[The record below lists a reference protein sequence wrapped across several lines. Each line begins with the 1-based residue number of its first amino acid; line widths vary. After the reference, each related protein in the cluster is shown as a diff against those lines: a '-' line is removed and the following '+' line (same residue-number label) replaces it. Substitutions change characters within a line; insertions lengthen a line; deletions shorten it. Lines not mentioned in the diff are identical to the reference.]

1 MTSHSSTAAPS
12 EQNNNSNENNVDDQ
26 KELTQ
31 NINTFLKFYSMFSP
45 SSIISNKT
53 PLQVESDEE
62 DDEILKHFAA
72 KKQKYEKSK
81 MSKLAKKRY
90 KNKLAIESDDED
102 DSEDED
108 LIFNDDASENSK
120 KRKRKDDNDSN
131 AMKFSKVVDVFDD
144 GAESD
149 EPSSSRNSKKQIK
162 KAISEKL
169 KHQSK
174 LSHMKHGDKIAK
186 EEKMQ
191 SAMTKIVK
199 GRDDND
205 VRVLQSKLKK
215 QEQLAKRKQ
224 KQKKQ
229 QTNSTNSERKRA
241 GFEGRSNGKIN
252 DIQNLQKLKQKVR

>member
-1 MTSHSSTAAPS
+1 
-12 EQNNNSNENNVDDQ
+12 
-26 KELTQ
+26 
-31 NINTFLKFYSMFSP
+31 MFSP
-45 SSIISNKT
+45 SSIISNQI
-53 PLQVESDEE
+53 PLQMESDEE
-62 DDEILKHFAA
+62 DDELLKHFAA

-90 KNKLAIESDDED
+90 KNKLAIESD
-102 DSEDED
+102 EDED
-108 LIFNDDASENSK
+108 SDDDENSNIFNEDHDDSSENSK
-120 KRKRKDDNDSN
+120 KRKRKDDKDSN
-131 AMKFSKVVDVFDD
+131 SSMKFSKVVDVFDD
-144 GAESD
+144 GEADSD
-149 EPSSSRNSKKQIK
+149 EPSSSSRNSKKQIK

-229 QTNSTNSERKRA
+229 QTNSSSSERKRA